1 MANTHPEP
9 LLVKINDAARMLAVS
24 RAKLKE
30 LIAEGEI
37 DVVEIDAN
45 LPRVSVESMKEFVAR
60 QRLA

>member
-1 MANTHPEP
+1 MATARPEP
-9 LLVKINDAARMLAVS
+9 LLVKINDAARMLAVG
-24 RAKLKE
+24 RTKLRE

-45 LPRVSVESMKEFVAR
+45 LPRISVESLKEFVAR